1 MHYHDHEHV
10 KALLEEGYSE
20 SDIADVVKHSIE
32 WVRKARS
39 WKRGI

>member
-1 MHYHDHEHV
+1 MHYQVHDHV

-20 SDIADVVKHSIE
+20 HDVADVMGHSIE
-32 WVRKARS
+32 WVRKARK